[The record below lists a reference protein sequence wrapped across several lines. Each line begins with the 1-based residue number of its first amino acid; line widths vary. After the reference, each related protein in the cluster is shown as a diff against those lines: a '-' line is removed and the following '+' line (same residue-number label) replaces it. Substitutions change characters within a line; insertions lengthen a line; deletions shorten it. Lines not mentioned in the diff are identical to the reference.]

1 MVGVLQGF
9 KKHPVRRATVASIL
23 TGICGQAFLL
33 VSGVLAARILGVED
47 RGYLALLVVFP
58 TLCSQLF
65 AMGFPQAIT
74 YQLAANPKEL
84 PAMVRLASHWYV
96 WQIVAIMI
104 VHGMMLWLYLGRNSG
119 LLPSTA
125 YMTLI
130 IGPAMLAVHYGLVFL
145 QGIGDYTRLVI
156 LRLFL
161 PTAYALMLLPLFAL
175 GTGDLHRV
183 TLVWVISLV
192 CAGILALQLV
202 RSLKIPTTGSTSSG
216 KRLSQKEMLKFGL
229 KGLVGSTSPMETFRL
244 DQLAAGLLLS
254 SSALGLYV
262 VGQAFGMLTHLVAQS
277 ASMVAYPTVVSRGD
291 GKAGQETVWRF
302 FWAVTFINGVGAA
315 ILIVLVPLLIP
326 LLFGQEF
333 KEAIP
338 VSQILLIGA
347 ALAASRRILV
357 EGFRGLG
364 KPQVS
369 TIAEISMYPWLLT
382 GGVLLVWQYG
392 LQGLASAVTIGFFVS
407 LSVAVWFGW
416 NLPKETVGFPQQTGT
431 EDAVP

>member
-65 AMGFPQAIT
+65 GMGFPQAIT

-84 PAMVRLASHWYV
+84 PAMIRLTSQWYA
-96 WQIVAIMI
+96 WQIVAIMMA
-104 VHGMMLWLYLGRNSG
+104 HGMILWLYLDRNSG
-119 LLPSTA
+119 LAPSTA

-130 IGPAMLAVHYGLVFL
+130 IGPAMLAVHYGLVIL
-145 QGIGDYTRLVI
+145 QGIGDYSRLVI

-161 PTAYALMLLPLFAL
+161 PTAYALLLLPLFVL

-183 TLVWVISLV
+183 TLVWMISLV
-192 CAGILALQLV
+192 CAAILALQLV
-202 RSLKIPTTGSTSSG
+202 RSLKIPTTGSTSSV

-244 DQLAAGLLLS
+244 DQLAAGLILS

-277 ASMVAYPTVVSRGD
+277 ASIVAYPTVVSRGD
-291 GKAGQETVWRF
+291 GKAGQATVWRF

-338 VSQILLIGA
+338 VAQILLVGA

-392 LQGLASAVTIGFFVS
+392 LQGLASAVTIGFLVS

-416 NLPKETVGFPQQTGT
+416 NLPKEAVDFPQQTGT
-431 EDAVP
+431 EDALP